1 MLNYAAGSRIVNKT
15 AIIAL
20 GGNALSQK
28 GQTGTIYE
36 QFANTRDSLNEIME
50 FVRRDYNLCLTHGNG
65 PQVGDELLR
74 MDLTHNIVPPLPLG
88 VCVAGTQ
95 GTIGYMIQQ
104 TFQNALRE
112 ENVDREVVTLVTQ
125 VMVRADDPSIADP
138 TKYVGKRYEE
148 TKAQALAEKFGWT
161 IKEQEPGQWR
171 RVVPSPDPDFVMHGI
186 SIRTLVDAG
195 TIVLAAG
202 GGGIPVYNDAD
213 NKLEGLDAVIDK
225 DLTAAKLG
233 RVIRAQEYYIIT
245 DVDQVYLNFNTSKQ
259 SPINQ
264 MTDIEAKQYQKEGQF
279 QKGSMWPKIRSA
291 IYFLKHHGEKAIITN
306 IENIQK
312 AMNGE
317 AGTTIVKA

>member
-1 MLNYAAGSRIVNKT
+1 MNKT

-20 GGNALSQK
+20 GGNALSRK
-28 GQTGTIYE
+28 GQTGSIYE
-36 QFANTRDSLNEIME
+36 QFANTRESLTEIME
-50 FVRRDYNLCLTHGNG
+50 FVRQGYNLCLTHGNG

-74 MDLTHNIVPPLPLG
+74 MDLTYNEVPPLPLG

-161 IKEQEPGQWR
+161 VKEQEPGQWR
-171 RVVPSPDPDFVMHGI
+171 RVVPSPDPEFVMHGI
-186 SIRTLVDAG
+186 SIRTLVEAG
-195 TIVLAAG
+195 TIVLAGG
-202 GGGIPVYNDAD
+202 GGGIPVYNDD
-213 NKLEGLDAVIDK
+213 NNKLEGLDAVIDK

-233 RVIRAQEYYIIT
+233 RVINAREYYIIT
-245 DVDQVYLNFNTSKQ
+245 DVDHVYLNYGSSDQ
-259 SPINQ
+259 EPIHK
-264 MTDIEAKQYQKEGQF
+264 MTDVLAKQYQEDEQF

-291 IYFLKHHGEKAIITN
+291 IYFLKHHGEKAVITN
-306 IENIQK
+306 IQNVRK
-312 AMNGE
+312 AINGE

>member
-1 MLNYAAGSRIVNKT
+1 MNKT

-28 GQTGTIYE
+28 GQTGSIYE
-36 QFANTRDSLNEIME
+36 QFANTRESLTEIIE
-50 FVRRDYNLCLTHGNG
+50 FVRQGYNLCLTHGNG

-74 MDLTHNIVPPLPLG
+74 MDLTYNEVPPLPLG

-138 TKYVGKRYEE
+138 TKFVGKRYEE
-148 TKAQALAEKFGWT
+148 TQAQAIAEKFGWT
-161 IKEQEPGQWR
+161 VKEQEQGRWR

-186 SIRTLVDAG
+186 SIRTLVEAG

-202 GGGIPVYNDAD
+202 GGGIPVYNDD
-213 NKLEGLDAVIDK
+213 NHKLEGLDAVIDK

-233 RVIRAQEYYIIT
+233 RVIHAQEYYIIT
-245 DVDQVYLNFNTSKQ
+245 DVDHVYLNYGSSDQ
-259 SPINQ
+259 EPIYN
-264 MTDIEAKQYQKEGQF
+264 MTDVQAKQYQKDGHF

-291 IYFLKHHGEKAIITN
+291 IYFLKHYGEKAVITN
-306 IENIQK
+306 IQNIRK
-312 AMNGE
+312 AINGE
-317 AGTTIVKA
+317 AGTTIVKG

>member
-1 MLNYAAGSRIVNKT
+1 MKKT
-15 AIIAL
+15 VIIAL
-20 GGNALSQK
+20 GGNALFQK
-28 GQTGTIYE
+28 GQAGTIYE
-36 QFANTRDSLNEIME
+36 QFANTRESLEEIME
-50 FVRRDYNLCLTHGNG
+50 FIRRDYNLCLTHGNG

-74 MDLTHNIVPPLPLG
+74 MDLTHDVVPPLPLG

-104 TFQNALRE
+104 SFQNALRRGK
-112 ENVDREVVTLVTQ
+112 VDREVVTLVTQ
-125 VMVRADDPSIADP
+125 VMVHADDPSITNP
-138 TKYVGKRYEE
+138 TKYVGKRYSESE
-148 TKAQALAEKFGWT
+148 SQAMAEKFGWT
-161 IKEQEPGQWR
+161 VKEQEKGQWR

-186 SIRTLVDAG
+186 SIRTLVEAG

-202 GGGIPVYNDAD
+202 GGGIPVYNDE
-213 NKLEGLDAVIDK
+213 NHKLEGLDAVIDK

-245 DVDQVYLNFNTSKQ
+245 DVDQVYLNYGEENQ
-259 SPINQ
+259 EPIHA
-264 MTDIEAKQYQKEGQF
+264 MTNEEANQYQEEGHF

-306 IENIQK
+306 IQNVRK
-312 AMNGE
+312 AISGE